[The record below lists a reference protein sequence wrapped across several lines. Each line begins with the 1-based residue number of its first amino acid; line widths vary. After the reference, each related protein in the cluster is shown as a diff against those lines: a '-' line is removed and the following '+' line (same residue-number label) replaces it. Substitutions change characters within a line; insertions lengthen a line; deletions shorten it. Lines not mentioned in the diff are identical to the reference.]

1 MLGLDPGLNIT
12 GYGLI
17 DVGGS
22 QPALIE
28 AGVIRSKR
36 SDDLTIRLKSLHD
49 GLLDVIQSTQP
60 NAVAIEELYSHYER
74 PQTSILMGHARGVL
88 CLAVG
93 QQNLPLYHYAATQ
106 VKKIMTGNGRA
117 PKNQVQLAVAK
128 QLNLTKVPEPNDVA
142 DALAIAMCHHYISH
156 KPASLL

>member
-49 GLLDVIQSTQP
+49 GLLDVIQSTKP

>member
-36 SDDLTIRLKSLHD
+36 SDDLTIRLKSIHD
-49 GLLDVIQSTQP
+49 GLLDVIQSTKP

-128 QLNLTKVPEPNDVA
+128 QLNLTEVPEPNDVA